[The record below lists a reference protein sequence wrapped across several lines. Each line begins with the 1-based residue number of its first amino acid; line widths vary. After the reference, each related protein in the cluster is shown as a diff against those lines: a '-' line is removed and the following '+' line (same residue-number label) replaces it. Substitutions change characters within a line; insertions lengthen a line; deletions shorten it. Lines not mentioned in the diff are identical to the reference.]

1 MLDAQPSRTAQATA
15 FLRALHVH
23 IDGQPPVFDDKLA
36 VKLLPAYQ
44 QRFIDRLAILASPWL
59 RIFRQRRGMLTAM
72 RAQVVVRARYAEDA
86 LADARRDGA
95 QRYVVLS
102 AGLDTFAARQ
112 PEPRIPVVE
121 IDHPATQ
128 RWKREL
134 LAGIG
139 ATELPGLDYLP
150 IDFERTSLAEVWV
163 GSRGTDFI
171 SWLGTTYYLSED
183 ALTATLRAIADH
195 VMPGSRLVLDYWR
208 ELPGIDPGQPLLW
221 STRAAVALQREPMRS
236 FFEPAD
242 IARLC
247 QSCGWTVVEDLSAE
261 QQNERF
267 LHGRDDRLAVPS
279 FAHLL
284 HLRR

>member
-23 IDGQPPVFDDKLA
+23 IDARPPVFDDRLA
-36 VKLLPAYQ
+36 YKLLPACQ
-44 QRFIDRLAILASPWL
+44 QRFIDRLALLAAPWL

-72 RAQVVVRARYAEDA
+72 RAQVVVRARYTEDA

-95 QRYVVLS
+95 GRYIVLS

-112 PEPRIPVVE
+112 GDPKIPVVE

-134 LAGIG
+134 LARIG
-139 ATELPGLDYLP
+139 ATARPGPDYVP
-150 IDFERTSLAEVWV
+150 IDFERTSLAAVWV
-163 GSRGTDFI
+163 GSREADFI

-195 VMPGSRLVLDYWR
+195 ARPGSRLVLDYWR
-208 ELPGIDPGQPLLW
+208 ELPGLDPDQALLW
-221 STRAAVALQREPMRS
+221 STRTAVALQREPMRS
-236 FFEPAD
+236 FFQPPE

-247 QSCGWTVVEDLSAE
+247 ESCGWTVVEDLGA
-261 QQNERF
+261 QDQNERY
-267 LHGRDDRLAVPS
+267 LQGRDDRLAVPS

>member
-36 VKLLPAYQ
+36 FKLLPAYQ
-44 QRFIDRLAILASPWL
+44 QRFIDRLAILASPWM

-86 LADARRDGA
+86 LAAARRDGA
-95 QRYVVLS
+95 QRYIVLS

-112 PEPRIPVVE
+112 QDPKIPVVE

-139 ATELPGLDYLP
+139 TSELPELDYVP
-150 IDFERTSLAEVWV
+150 IDFERTSLADVWV
-163 GSRGTDFI
+163 EADGVDFI

-183 ALTATLRAIADH
+183 ALTATLRAIADQ
-195 VMPGSRLVLDYWR
+195 VAPGSRLVLDYWR

-236 FFEPAD
+236 FFQPAD

-247 QSCGWTVVEDLSAE
+247 QSCGWTVVEDLSADD
-261 QQNERF
+261 QDKRF
-267 LHGRDDRLAVPS
+267 LQGRDDRLAVPS